1 MAGRH
6 DYLTS
11 ERQPLQETGGI
22 AYSAGIILVAL
33 MLGVMFLVLD
43 LIGNKPRS
51 VQVSRRRPIGSRS
64 EDAISDVCGTTSL

>member
-1 MAGRH
+1 MTGRH

-51 VQVSRRRPIGSRS
+51 VQVSSAPTM
-64 EDAISDVCGTTSL
+64 SDEPPTPDR